1 MRAVMRG
8 TRKSPATM
16 SRDGRRSSSRVPSAG
31 ASARGTKSIGTN
43 QLRPSLTGGAGSE
56 TTRPAAEA
64 SAWPAVSVMV
74 CVLVEMVRPPA
85 SASSREVRSN
95 SRARSSSANISWPLM
110 RRTGSGRR
118 ASLVSTVNGAGAEG

>member
-1 MRAVMRG
+1 M
-8 TRKSPATM
+8 T
-16 SRDGRRSSSRVPSAG
+16 SREGRRSSSRVPSAG

-64 SAWPAVSVMV
+64 RAWLAVSVIV

-85 SASSREVRSN
+85 SASFTRGEIEQPGQIVEREHLLAADEAYGQRPPRVP
-95 SRARSSSANISWPLM
+95 SSA
-110 RRTGSGRR
+110 R
-118 ASLVSTVNGAGAEG
+118 